1 MNAPALN
8 RPRHGLVAD
17 IGGTHARF
25 ALAQISGAGAKIS
38 RPASLPAK
46 DYASP
51 CAAAAAYL
59 AGQTDRPDHLDFA
72 VFACAGPVQN
82 DAVTL
87 TNLDWS
93 VDRAEIEHELHVT
106 RGRVI
111 NDLEAAALAAPRL
124 SPQDAH
130 QIGGPEAGQIGGV
143 VAVVGAGTGF
153 NAAALVRLHDGGQTV
168 IVGEAGHAGFAP
180 VGDLEIEITRRLEQ
194 RFGHVSVERVLS
206 GPGIL
211 HIYQALAAI
220 KKAPETAAS
229 PAEVS
234 VLAAGGDLLATHAL
248 EVFCGAL
255 GSAAAN
261 LALTFGARG
270 GVYIAG
276 GIAPNMLS
284 VLTAGGFRA
293 RFEAKAPMEA
303 YLQAIPT
310 SVITQPYA
318 ALMGAAEAMTAIVHE
333 IA

>member
-8 RPRHGLVAD
+8 RPRYGLVAD

-25 ALAQISGAGAKIS
+25 ALAQISGVGATIS
-38 RPASLPAK
+38 RPASLPAR
-46 DYASP
+46 DYKSP

-59 AGQTDRPDHLDFA
+59 AAEPERPGQLDFA

-93 VDRAEIEHELHVT
+93 VDRAQIEHALNVT
-106 RGRVI
+106 RARVI
-111 NDLEAAALAAPRL
+111 NDLEAAVLAAPRL
-124 SPQDAH
+124 SPQDAR
-130 QIGGPEAGQIGGV
+130 QIGGPETGQIGGV
-143 VAVVGAGTGF
+143 IAVVGAGTGF

-168 IVGEAGHAGFAP
+168 IGGEAGHAGFAP
-180 VGDLEIEITRRLEQ
+180 VGALEIEIATELEK

-220 KKAPETAAS
+220 KGAPEKAAS

-234 VLAAGGDLLATHAL
+234 DLAAAGDPLAGQAL
-248 EVFCGAL
+248 RVFCEAL

-276 GIAPNMLS
+276 GIAPNLISMLAS
-284 VLTAGGFRA
+284 GGFRA
-293 RFEAKAPMEA
+293 RFEAKAPMES
-303 YLQAIPT
+303 YLKAIPT

-318 ALMGAAEAMTAIVHE
+318 ALMGAAEAMTAIVQE

>member
-8 RPRHGLVAD
+8 RPRHGIVAD

-38 RPASLPAK
+38 RPASLLAS
-46 DYASP
+46 DYTSP

-59 AGQTDRPDHLDFA
+59 AAEPERPAKLDFA

-93 VDRAEIEHELHVT
+93 VDRAQIEHELGVT

-111 NDLEAAALAAPRL
+111 NDLEAAVLAAPRL
-124 SPQDAH
+124 SPKDARH
-130 QIGGPEAGQIGGV
+130 IGGPEAGQIGGV
-143 VAVVGAGTGF
+143 IAVVGAGTGF

-180 VGDLEIEITRRLEQ
+180 VGDLELDIAARLEA

-220 KKAPETAAS
+220 KGASEKATT

-234 VLAAGGDLLATHAL
+234 DLAAAHDPLALHAQQI
-248 EVFCGAL
+248 FCEAL

-270 GVYIAG
+270 GVYITG
-276 GIAPNMLS
+276 GIAPNLIPILS
-284 VLTAGGFRA
+284 AGGFRA
-293 RFEAKAPMEA
+293 RFEAKAPMEG

-318 ALMGAAEAMTAIVHE
+318 ALMGAAEAMTAIAHE

>member
-25 ALAQISGAGAKIS
+25 ALSEISGSVATIS
-38 RPASLPAK
+38 QPASLPAH
-46 DYASP
+46 DYPSP

-59 AGQTDRPDHLDFA
+59 AQLKERPPRLDFA
-72 VFACAGPVQN
+72 VFACAGPVKD

-87 TNLDWS
+87 TNLAWS
-93 VDRAEIEHELHVT
+93 VDRAEIERTLGAT

-124 SPQDAH
+124 SSKDAQH
-130 QIGGPEAGQIGGV
+130 IGGPEAGQTGGV

-180 VGDLEIEITRRLEQ
+180 VGDLELEITARLEA
-194 RFGHVSVERVLS
+194 RYGHVSVERVLS

-211 HIYQALAAI
+211 NLYQAIAAI
-220 KKAPETAAS
+220 KALPEVAKT
-229 PAEVS
+229 PADIS
-234 VLAAGGDLLATHAL
+234 AHAAAGEPLALQTL
-248 EVFCGAL
+248 EVFSGAL
-255 GSAAAN
+255 GSVAAN

-270 GVYIAG
+270 GVYITG
-276 GIAPNMLS
+276 GIAPGMVPMLS
-284 VLTAGGFRA
+284 SGAFRQ

-303 YLQAIPT
+303 YLRAIPA

-318 ALMGAAEAMTAIVHE
+318 ALMGAAEAMNGVAHE